1 MTERPSC
8 WTSWAIASKTLSRNK
23 MQRRDVLICVMEMHT
38 QMHFE
43 KGKGIFNYEFA
54 LVLEDNGNGKWE
66 A

>member
-1 MTERPSC
+1 MR
-8 WTSWAIASKTLSRNK
+8 
-23 MQRRDVLICVMEMHT
+23 RRDVLICVMEMHT